1 MGLVVVKGGAFSE
14 EIYLSEFIFNRILLG
29 FE

>member
-14 EIYLSEFIFNRILLG
+14 EIYLSEFIFNRILG